1 MAKILLNS
9 LAKKFDQ
16 IEAVKDI
23 DLEIAD
29 KEFVVLVGPSGC
41 GKTTVLRLIAGLE
54 SPTKGEIFID
64 NAKVNELTPKDRD
77 VAMVF
82 QNYALFPH
90 LNVYNNMAFGLKL
103 RKLRRQDIDQRVRN
117 SAKLL
122 GITELLDRKP
132 GQLSGGQ
139 RQRVAVGR
147 AIARK
152 PKVYLFDEPLSNLD
166 AKMRVQMRA
175 EFVKLH
181 ERTETTFV
189 YVTHDQIEAMTLADR
204 IVVMKDG
211 HVQQVGEPF
220 ELFEKPI
227 NMFVADFIG
236 SPSMNFLE
244 CKVVRENSGFYL
256 KKDPLNFKIPLDCEK
271 SIIPYQNKEVIL
283 GIRPEHMYTSPP
295 ASSETSEP
303 DLNAVVDVAE
313 ITGSIVYLF
322 LKAGP
327 FKPVCTVNAKTRPQ
341 GHTDV
346 KIWFDRNEIHIFDP
360 ATEMTIYSAE

>member
-1 MAKILLNS
+1 MAKIILKS
-9 LAKKFDQ
+9 LKKRFDQ
-16 IEAVKDI
+16 IEAVRDI
-23 DLEIAD
+23 SLEIAD

-54 SPTKGEIFID
+54 TPTRGEILID
-64 NAKVNELTPKDRD
+64 DTIVNDMTPKDRD

-90 LNVYNNMAFGLKL
+90 LNVYENIAFGLKL
-103 RKLRRQDIDQRVRN
+103 RKLPRQDTDRRVRD
-117 SAKLL
+117 SAKMLNIADLL
-122 GITELLDRKP
+122 NRKP
-132 GQLSGGQ
+132 AQLSGGQ

-211 HVQQVGEPF
+211 DVQQVGEPF
-220 ELFEKPI
+220 ELFEKPA

-236 SPSMNFLE
+236 SPSMNFLK
-244 CKVVRENSGFYL
+244 CKVVQENAGLFL
-256 KKDPLNFKIPLDCEK
+256 KEGPLNFKFAPDFEK
-271 SIIPYQNKEVIL
+271 ILLSYRNKEIIL
-283 GIRPEHMYTSPP
+283 GIRPEHMYTSAP
-295 ASSETSEP
+295 SGQETSEP
-303 DLNAVVDVAE
+303 DLRAIVDVAE
-313 ITGSIVYLF
+313 PTGSTVYLF

-327 FKPVCTVNAKTRPQ
+327 FEPVCTVNAKNRPQ
-341 GHTDV
+341 SHAEV
-346 KIWFDRNEIHIFDP
+346 KVWFDRHEIHLFDP
-360 ATEMTIYSAE
+360 VSEKTIYSAD

>member
-1 MAKILLNS
+1 M
-9 LAKKFDQ
+9 
-16 IEAVKDI
+16 
-23 DLEIAD
+23 
-29 KEFVVLVGPSGC
+29 
-41 GKTTVLRLIAGLE
+41 
-54 SPTKGEIFID
+54 
-64 NAKVNELTPKDRD
+64 TPKDRD

-103 RKLRRQDIDQRVRN
+103 RKLPRQDIDQRVRN

-122 GITELLDRKP
+122 DITNLLDRKP

-211 HVQQVGEPF
+211 YVQQVGEPF

-236 SPSMNFLE
+236 SPSMNFLQ
-244 CKVVRENSGFYL
+244 CQVVQENSGLYL
-256 KKDPLNFKIPLDCEK
+256 KNDPLNFKVPPDCEK
-271 SIIPYQNKEVIL
+271 RITSYRNKEIYL
-283 GIRPEHMYTSPP
+283 GIRPEHMYTTAPGG
-295 ASSETSEP
+295 SETTEP

-313 ITGSIVYLF
+313 LTGSTVYLF

-327 FKPVCTVNAKTRPQ
+327 FQPVCTVNAKTRPQ
-341 GHTDV
+341 SHA
-346 KIWFDRNEIHIFDP
+346 KINIWFDRHEFHIFDP
-360 ATEMTIYSAE
+360 ATETTIYSAE

>member
-1 MAKILLNS
+1 MAKINLKS
-9 LAKKFDQ
+9 LAKRFDDVD
-16 IEAVKDI
+16 AVKNI

-29 KEFVVLVGPSGC
+29 TEFVVLVGPSGC

-54 SPTKGEIFID
+54 SPTAGEIYLD
-64 NAKVNELTPKDRD
+64 DTRVNEMTPKDRD

-90 LNVYNNMAFGLKL
+90 LNVYDNMAFGLKL
-103 RKLRRQDIDQRVRN
+103 RKLPPADIERRVRD
-117 SAKLL
+117 SAKML
-122 GITELLDRKP
+122 GIDHLLQRKP

-204 IVVMKDG
+204 IVVMNDG
-211 HVQQVGEPF
+211 EVQQVGQPF
-220 ELFEKPI
+220 ELFEKPV
-227 NMFVADFIG
+227 NMFVAEFIG
-236 SPSMNFLE
+236 SPSMNFLK
-244 CKVVRENSGFYL
+244 CKVVKDNAGLFL
-256 KKDPLNFKIPLDCEK
+256 KEDPLNIKCPPIFEK
-271 SIIPYQNKEVIL
+271 SLLPYQNKEVIL
-283 GIRPEHMYTSPP
+283 GIRPEHIYTLPP
-295 ASSETSEP
+295 RGEQISDP
-303 DLNAVVDVAE
+303 DLNAVVEVAE
-313 ITGSIVYLF
+313 PTGSTVYLF
-322 LKAGP
+322 LRAGS
-327 FKPVCTVNAKTRPQ
+327 FRPVCTVNAKTRPQ
-341 GHTDV
+341 SHTEI
-346 KIWFDRNEIHIFDP
+346 KLWFDRHEIHIFDP
-360 ATEMTIYSAE
+360 VTGQTIYSAA

>member
-1 MAKILLNS
+1 MAKIVLKSLL
-9 LAKKFDQ
+9 KKFDQ
-16 IEAVKDI
+16 IKAVRDI
-23 DLEIAD
+23 NLDIAD

-54 SPTKGEIFID
+54 SPTKGEIFFD
-64 NAKVNELTPKDRD
+64 DTKVNDLTPKDRD

-90 LNVYNNMAFGLKL
+90 LNVYDNMAFGLKL
-103 RKLRRQDIDQRVRN
+103 RKLPRQDIEQRVRT
-117 SAKLL
+117 SAKMLD
-122 GITELLDRKP
+122 ITELLNRKP

-152 PKVYLFDEPLSNLD
+152 PRVYLFDEPLSNLD

-181 ERTETTFV
+181 EKTETTFV
-189 YVTHDQIEAMTLADR
+189 YVTHDQVEAMTLADR

-211 HVQQVGEPF
+211 VVQQVGEPF

-227 NMFVADFIG
+227 NMFVAEFIG

-244 CKVVRENSGFYL
+244 CKVVEENSGLYL
-256 KKDPLNFKIPLDCEK
+256 KNDRLNFKIPSDCEK
-271 SIIPYQNKEVIL
+271 SISSYRNEGVIL
-283 GIRPEHMYTSPP
+283 GIRPEHLYTVPP
-295 ASSETSEP
+295 GGEEASAP

-313 ITGSIVYLF
+313 PTGSIVYLF
-322 LKAGP
+322 LNSGP
-327 FKPVCTVNAKTRPQ
+327 FRLVCTVNAKTRPQ
-341 GHTDV
+341 GRMDV
-346 KIWFDRNEIHIFDP
+346 NIWFDRQELHIFDP
-360 ATEMTIYSAE
+360 ETEMTIYSAE